1 MLTLRRENFSDL
13 WDELARFQ
21 DELNRVFGRF
31 VPGQA
36 NPAQGAGPPVNVWE
50 DDDAFHAEIDLPG
63 LNLEKLEVFVTEGNQ
78 LTVQGERPA
87 PEVPDAVW
95 HRQERPFGQFSRTLA
110 LPALVDAD
118 TVEAR
123 YEQSVL
129 RLTLP
134 KSEAAKPRRI
144 AVKS

>member
-13 WDELARFQ
+13 WVEMARFQ
-21 DELNRVFGRF
+21 DELSRAFGRF
-31 VPGQA
+31 VPGQED
-36 NPAQGAGPPVNVWE
+36 PARGAGPLVNVWE
-50 DDDAFHAEIDLPG
+50 DDDAFHAEADLPG
-63 LNLEKLEVFVTEGNQ
+63 LNMDRFEVFVTEGNQ
-78 LTVQGERPA
+78 LTIQGERPA
-87 PEVPDAVW
+87 PEFPEAVW
-95 HRQERPFGQFSRTLA
+95 HRQERPFGQFSRTLT
-110 LPALVDAD
+110 LPALVEAD
-118 TVEAR
+118 QVEAR